1 MGERLP
7 IRIPIDGDEL
17 DAWWYAPEGVD
28 GPAPCVVLAAG
39 FGGIKEMRLAAYAER
54 FAAEGL
60 GALVF
65 DYRSFGASSGRP
77 RNLLEIKRLVADYH
91 AAVSA
96 ARSRPEVDSKR
107 VALWGSSMS
116 GGTVVLVA
124 AADPSI
130 AAVVSQAPLADGRAA
145 LVHMVKRSATHVLGL
160 GVAGVRDALGARL
173 GRAPY
178 TVKTVG
184 RRGEQ
189 GAVLAT
195 ADAYEG
201 MLRLLP
207 ADVPYDNEVS
217 ARVILSLPFF
227 RAVETAP
234 RLTCP
239 LLVQV
244 MDHDDLTP
252 PGPGAAL
259 AAAAPHGELLA
270 YRGGHWD
277 PYVGESFDQV
287 VPDQIAFLKRTLG
300 APAAR

>member
-1 MGERLP
+1 
-7 IRIPIDGDEL
+7 
-17 DAWWYAPEGVD
+17 
-28 GPAPCVVLAAG
+28 
-39 FGGIKEMRLAAYAER
+39 
-54 FAAEGL
+54 
-60 GALVF
+60 
-65 DYRSFGASSGRP
+65 
-77 RNLLEIKRLVADYH
+77 
-91 AAVSA
+91 
-96 ARSRPEVDSKR
+96 
-107 VALWGSSMS
+107 
-116 GGTVVLVA
+116 
-124 AADPSI
+124 
-130 AAVVSQAPLADGRAA
+130 
-145 LVHMVKRSATHVLGL
+145 MVKRSATHVLGL

-173 GRAPY
+173 GREPY
-178 TVKTVG
+178 TVKAVG
-184 RRGEQ
+184 RRGEH

-195 ADAYEG
+195 ADAYAG

-207 ADVPYDNEVS
+207 AEVPYDNEVS

-227 RAVETAP
+227 RAVAAAP

-277 PYVGESFDQV
+277 PYVGEGFDQV

>member
-28 GPAPCVVLAAG
+28 GPAPCVVLAHG

-96 ARSRPEVDSKR
+96 ARSRPEVDARR
-107 VALWGSSMS
+107 VAVWGSSMS

-124 AADPSI
+124 AEDPSI

-145 LVHMVKRSATHVLGL
+145 LVRMLKRSATHVLGL

-173 GRAPY
+173 GREPY

-234 RLTCP
+234 RLSCP

-259 AAAAPHGELLA
+259 AAAAPHGKLLA
-270 YRGGHWD
+270 YPGGHWD
-277 PYVGESFDQV
+277 PYVGEGFDQV

>member
-28 GPAPCVVLAAG
+28 GPAPCVVLAHG

-54 FAAEGL
+54 FAAAGL

-96 ARSRPEVDSKR
+96 ARSRPEVDSRR
-107 VALWGSSMS
+107 VAVWGSSMS

-124 AADPSI
+124 AEDPSI

-173 GRAPY
+173 GREPY
-178 TVKTVG
+178 TVKAVG

-207 ADVPYDNEVS
+207 AEVPYDNEVS

-227 RAVETAP
+227 RAVAAAP

-259 AAAAPHGELLA
+259 AAAAPHGKLLA
-270 YRGGHWD
+270 YPGGHWD
-277 PYVGESFDQV
+277 PYVGEGFDQL